1 MHDKII
7 ILYLLLYIACNIR
20 KLAIRREARGSS
32 CKLEIKKKQRLSALQ
47 NKTIY
52 CIIIRKLAISC
63 VPGVVASCDGGGE
76 VAVPANLLRT

>member
-7 ILYLLLYIACNIR
+7 ILYLLLYIIR

-32 CKLEIKKKQRLSALQ
+32 CKLEIIKKQRLSALQ

-52 CIIIRKLAISC
+52 YIIIRKLAISC

>member
-7 ILYLLLYIACNIR
+7 ILYLLLYIACIIR
-20 KLAIRREARGSS
+20 KLTIMREARGSS
-32 CKLEIKKKQRLSALQ
+32 CKLEIKKQRLSALQ

-63 VPGVVASCDGGGE
+63 VPGVVAMQ
-76 VAVPANLLRT
+76 L

>member
-7 ILYLLLYIACNIR
+7 ILYLLLYIACIIR

-47 NKTIY
+47 NKTIIY

-63 VPGVVASCDGGGE
+63 IPGVVASCDGGGE
-76 VAVPANLLRT
+76 VAVPAN